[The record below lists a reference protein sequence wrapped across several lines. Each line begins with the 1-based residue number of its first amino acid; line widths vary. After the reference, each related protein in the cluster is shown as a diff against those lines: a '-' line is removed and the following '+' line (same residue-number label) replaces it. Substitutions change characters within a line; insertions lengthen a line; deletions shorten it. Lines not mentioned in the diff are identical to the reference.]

1 MTPQDIALVQQSFTL
16 VAPNREA
23 VAAAFYDRLFA
34 IDPAL
39 KPLFRGDLRSQ
50 GIKLMGALTLVV
62 TQLNRLETILDDVKA
77 LARRH
82 VGYGVTDQHYAT
94 VGQALLDT
102 LQSGL
107 GEAFT
112 PELRGAWTRAYT
124 LLSGAM
130 IAAAAETGAP
140 A

>member
-1 MTPQDIALVQQSFTL
+1 MTPQDIALVQQSFAL
-16 VAPNREA
+16 VAPNKEA
-23 VAAAFYDRLFA
+23 VAAAFYARLFE

-39 KPLFRGDLRSQ
+39 QPLFRGDLRSQ

-62 TQLNRLETILDDVKA
+62 TQLDRLETILDDVKS

-112 PELRGAWTRAYT
+112 PELRAAWTRAYT

-130 IAAAAETGAP
+130 IAAAAEVGA
-140 A
+140 AA